1 MVIIYLAFD
10 NSTYTYYHGRP
21 PPRAS
26 CQQKNVQRCELFSK
40 FVIDLSFKV
49 WSNWGMKIKA
59 RVNPQGMM
67 GSAPREHKVKKGKGS
82 FKRREKHQKKIW

>member
-1 MVIIYLAFD
+1 MIVL
-10 NSTYTYYHGRP
+10 
-21 PPRAS
+21 
-26 CQQKNVQRCELFSK
+26 CQQKSVQRCELFSK

-67 GSAPREHKVKKGKGS
+67 GSAAREHKVKKGKGS
-82 FKRREKHQKKIW
+82 FRRRKKHQKKIW